1 MLVDYPCLCEFRRP
15 SSKTLLL
22 YQLKYLFSGFVLQI
36 PKAVE
41 ELREAA
47 SPAG

>member
-1 MLVDYPCLCEFRRP
+1 MGALLGAGVFIRTNGER
-15 SSKTLLL
+15 LLL
-22 YQLKYLFSGFVLQI
+22 YQPKYLFSVFVLQI

-47 SPAG
+47 SPVG